1 MAARNPRVYLDV
13 AIGTKAGGRVIFELF
28 ADVTPRTAE
37 NFRGLCTGEYGLGR
51 TTKKPLCYE
60 GCTFFRSMPGT
71 VVQSGDFQFN
81 NGDGGESIYGGHFN
95 DEDFVRRHTQ
105 AGILS
110 MANRG
115 RNTNGS
121 QFFVTLKRYPRFDG
135 RHIAFGQVISG
146 MDVIR
151 AIGQVPVDAD
161 DRPRVPVTI
170 VGSGEVGRANKSPA
184 DLTVQVGKQIVDMN
198 EDIAPSGVRV
208 TEASKGRALLAGKRG
223 GAPEKESELTGSSHQ
238 SKLASAS
245 ADAEDGEGGAAAVPA
260 RNERERRLFELRLR
274 MNQGRTK
281 NNKEVVDEQKRAA
294 DPDYGKKKAYE
305 SQKKEEKLEA
315 DEGDLDEKLLPG
327 NLPKRKA
334 YLLDSAETV
343 EKKNARRKKGN
354 PEAFGWD
361 VFNAESLLRGHE
373 KRLKHIGFDEAGYK
387 EQKEKLKDDPSIFAG
402 FGHKPT
408 EAAKDRL
415 QNAMEQMIEKRGQF
429 SRRRDFIEDEDVTY
443 INERNSIFNKKLQ
456 RYFGAYTEEMR
467 QNLERG
473 TAL

>member
-1 MAARNPRVYLDV
+1 MALRKPRVYLDV
-13 AIGTKAGGRVIFELF
+13 SIGTKAGGRVVFELF
-28 ADVTPRTAE
+28 TDITPRAAE
-37 NFRGLCTGEYGLGR
+37 NFRGLCTGEYGIGR

-60 GCTFFRSMPGT
+60 GCKFFRSIKGT

-121 QFFVTLKRYPRFDG
+121 QFFVTLKRHPRFDG

-184 DLTVQVGKQIVDMN
+184 DLTVQLGKQIADMN
-198 EDIAPSGVRV
+198 ENVVPSGARV
-208 TEASKGRALLAGKRG
+208 PEAAKGRALLAGKRG
-223 GAPEKESELTGSSHQ
+223 GAPEKNSEPTQ
-238 SKLASAS
+238 SGLGSAS
-245 ADAEDGEGGAAAVPA
+245 ADAEDGEGGSAVVPA

-281 NNKEVVDEQKRAA
+281 NSKEVIEEQKRDA
-294 DPDYGKKKAYE
+294 DPDYVKKKAYV
-305 SQKKEEKLEA
+305 SQKKEEKAEA
-315 DEGDLDEKLLPG
+315 DEGDLEEKLLPG

-334 YLLDSAETV
+334 YLLDSVEAV
-343 EKKNARRKKGN
+343 EKKDARRKKGN
-354 PEAFGWD
+354 PESFGWD

-373 KRLKHIGFDEAGYK
+373 KRLKHIGFDEEGYK
-387 EQKEKLKDDPSIFAG
+387 EQKEKLKDDPSLFAG

-415 QNAMEQMIEKRGQF
+415 QTAMEKMIEKRATF

-443 INERNSIFNKKLQ
+443 INERNRIFNKKMQ
-456 RYFGAYTEEMR
+456 RSFGAYTEEMR